1 MKKFSFSLEKVL
13 SYKETVLEKE
23 KGELAKLNGQRR
35 ELVQQ
40 QQYLE
45 EALAL
50 ESSAFQIKMA
60 KGINVSEL
68 QRFQFIKSNAES
80 QIKQLK
86 EQIILK
92 DRQIERQRNVVI
104 EADRDVSK
112 FSKLKEKQVEEYKYL
127 DAKEQKDMVLETLS
141 NKIGR
146 EKS

>member
-23 KGELAKLNGQRR
+23 KGELAKLNRQRR
-35 ELVQQ
+35 ELAQQ
-40 QQYLE
+40 QQHLE

-127 DAKEQKDMVLETLS
+127 DAKEQKDMILETLS

>member
-1 MKKFSFSLEKVL
+1 MKKFIFSLEKVL

-35 ELVQQ
+35 ELAQQ
-40 QQYLE
+40 QRDLE
-45 EALAL
+45 VALSQ
-50 ESSAFQIKMA
+50 ETSAFQIKMA
-60 KGINVSEL
+60 KGINVEEL
-68 QRFQFIKSNAES
+68 QYFQFVKSNAEG

-92 DRQIERQRNVVI
+92 DKQIERQRNIVI

-112 FSKLKEKQVEEYKYL
+112 FSKLKEKQVEEYNYL
-127 DAKEQKDMVLETLS
+127 DAKEQKEMILETLS